1 MSLYFARRSTYLR
14 QFISIPPKAGLFLVQ
29 IWRKPMQGARQGCGF
44 IRIIKGFVELQM
56 LTTTLLSKYVA
67 RQEAKRVAKRDLKL
81 PKSTP
86 AKMNETLPKASMYAS
101 DAEDGVEEYFEPLTP
116 EQAQTVI
123 VRLRKT
129 ASLSSPLRLIMLQL
143 LIGVIAAVVALLVT
157 GEKIVALSVAYGAVA
172 VVVPAGMFAWGV
184 MRRRDSQTAMAA
196 GLRFFIWEAAKVG
209 LTVAMLFAAPA
220 LVVDISW
227 LGLLAGFVV
236 TMKVY
241 WLAIWLYPVRNH
253 SV

>member
-1 MSLYFARRSTYLR
+1 
-14 QFISIPPKAGLFLVQ
+14 
-29 IWRKPMQGARQGCGF
+29 
-44 IRIIKGFVELQM
+44 M

-67 RQEAKRVAKRDLKL
+67 RQEAKRVAKRGLKL

-86 AKMNETLPKASMYAS
+86 AKTNESLVNESLVKASVDAG

-129 ASLSSPLRLIMLQL
+129 ASLLSPWRLIMLQL
-143 LIGVIAAVVALLVT
+143 LVGVIATVVALVVS
-157 GEKIVALSVAYGAVA
+157 GEKRIALSVAYGAVA
-172 VVVPAGMFAWGV
+172 VVLPAGMFAWGV
-184 MRRRDSQTAMAA
+184 MRRRGSQLALAA
-196 GLRFFIWEAAKVG
+196 GLRFFIWEVAKVG

-220 LVVDISW
+220 LVANISW
-227 LGLLAGFVV
+227 LALLAGFVV

-241 WLAIWLYPVRNH
+241 WLAIWLYPVRHH

>member
-14 QFISIPPKAGLFLVQ
+14 QFVSIPPKADLFLVQ
-29 IWRKPMQGARQGCGF
+29 IWRKPMQRARQERGF
-44 IRIIKGFVELQM
+44 IRIIKGFAELQM

-67 RQEAKRVAKRDLKL
+67 RQEAKRAKRSLMVS
-81 PKSTP
+81 KSASIKT
-86 AKMNETLPKASMYAS
+86 NESPVNASAYAS
-101 DAEDGVEEYFEPLTP
+101 DEEDGAEEYFEPLTP

-129 ASLSSPLRLIMLQL
+129 ASLSSPLRLILLQVL
-143 LIGVIAAVVALLVT
+143 MGVIAAVVALLVT
-157 GEKIVALSVAYGAVA
+157 GEKSVALSVAYGAIA

>member
-1 MSLYFARRSTYLR
+1 
-14 QFISIPPKAGLFLVQ
+14 
-29 IWRKPMQGARQGCGF
+29 
-44 IRIIKGFVELQM
+44 M

-67 RQEAKRVAKRDLKL
+67 RQEAKRVAKRGLKL

-86 AKMNETLPKASMYAS
+86 AKTTESLVNESLVKASVYAG

-116 EQAQTVI
+116 EQAQTLV

-129 ASLSSPLRLIMLQL
+129 ASLSSPWRLIMLQL
-143 LIGVIAAVVALLVT
+143 LVGVIATVVALLVT
-157 GEKIVALSVAYGAVA
+157 GEKSIALSVAYGAMA

-184 MRRRDSQTAMAA
+184 MRKRDTQTAMVA

-220 LVVDISW
+220 LVVNISW

-241 WLAIWLYPVRNH
+241 WLAVWLYPVRHH

>member
-1 MSLYFARRSTYLR
+1 M
-14 QFISIPPKAGLFLVQ
+14 
-29 IWRKPMQGARQGCGF
+29 
-44 IRIIKGFVELQM
+44 KGFAELQM

-67 RQEAKRVAKRDLKL
+67 RQEAKRVAKRGLKL

-86 AKMNETLPKASMYAS
+86 AKTNESLVKASAYAS

-129 ASLSSPLRLIMLQL
+129 ASLLSPWRLIMLQL
-143 LIGVIAAVVALLVT
+143 LVGVIATVVALVVS
-157 GEKIVALSVAYGAVA
+157 GEKRIALSVAYGAVA
-172 VVVPAGMFAWGV
+172 VVLPAGMFAWGV
-184 MRRRDSQTAMAA
+184 MRRRGLQLALAA
-196 GLRFFIWEAAKVG
+196 GLRFFIWEVAKVG

-220 LVVDISW
+220 LVANISW
-227 LGLLAGFVV
+227 LALLAGFVV

-241 WLAIWLYPVRNH
+241 WLAIWLYPVRHH